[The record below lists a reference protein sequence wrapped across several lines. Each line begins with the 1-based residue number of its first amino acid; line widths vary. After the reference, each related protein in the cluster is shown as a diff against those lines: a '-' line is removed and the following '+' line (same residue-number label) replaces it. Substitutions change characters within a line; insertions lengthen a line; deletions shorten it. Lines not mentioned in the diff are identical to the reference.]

1 MMQPSL
7 DLLAVSTDGIPAG
20 ELSVATDSWIES
32 LTGDVQDGIAVLGTV
47 EIG

>member
-1 MMQPSL
+1 MQPSL

-20 ELSVATDSWIES
+20 KLNVAADWWIER
-32 LTGDVQDGIAVLGTV
+32 LTGDEQNGITVLGTV